1 MRCAKGLATG
11 KGRRA
16 AGGVDGAISVDSEL
30 DDDDDGI
37 KLVTD
42 EDDDEASGGEMG
54 VAGGSAGRVGKEA
67 CGEGGGR
74 TNELGRSDGAR
85 GLRNVGAGNGGGIT
99 SVSYAGTTLTGDAN
113 DRREM
118 RVIFLGLALPTL
130 IFAGDFL
137 GDLRGDFTG
146 DMDLQVVDCRTGE
159 DGAGVGGRS
168 ANITSTCHDLFSSRN
183 LMRSAF
189 TNKWCQKPD
198 QYNITKLPILPPSQL
213 SLSPT

>member
-37 KLVTD
+37 ESLTD
-42 EDDDEASGGEMG
+42 EDDDASGGEMG
-54 VAGGSAGRVGKEA
+54 VAGGSAGCVGKEA

-74 TNELGRSDGAR
+74 TNELGSSDAAR

-99 SVSYAGTTLTGDAN
+99 SVSYAGTTLTADAN
-113 DRREM
+113 DRRET

-137 GDLRGDFTG
+137 GDFRGDFTG
-146 DMDLQVVDCRTGE
+146 EMDL
-159 DGAGVGGRS
+159 
-168 ANITSTCHDLFSSRN
+168 
-183 LMRSAF
+183 
-189 TNKWCQKPD
+189 
-198 QYNITKLPILPPSQL
+198 
-213 SLSPT
+213 

>member
-37 KLVTD
+37 ELVTD
-42 EDDDEASGGEMG
+42 EDDEASGGEMG
-54 VAGGSAGRVGKEA
+54 AAGGSAGRVGKEA

-74 TNELGRSDGAR
+74 TNELGSSDAAR
-85 GLRNVGAGNGGGIT
+85 GLRNVGAGKGGGMT

-113 DRREM
+113 DRR
-118 RVIFLGLALPTL
+118 VIFLGLALPTL
-130 IFAGDFL
+130 IFTGDFL

-146 DMDLQVVDCRTGE
+146 DMDL
-159 DGAGVGGRS
+159 
-168 ANITSTCHDLFSSRN
+168 
-183 LMRSAF
+183 
-189 TNKWCQKPD
+189 
-198 QYNITKLPILPPSQL
+198 
-213 SLSPT
+213 